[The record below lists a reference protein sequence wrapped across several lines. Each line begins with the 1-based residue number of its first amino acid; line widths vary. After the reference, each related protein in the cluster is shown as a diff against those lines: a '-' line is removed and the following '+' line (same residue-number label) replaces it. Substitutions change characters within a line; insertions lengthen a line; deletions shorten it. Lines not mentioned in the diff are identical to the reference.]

1 MKYNE
6 IGEKRRAIFYLD
18 GGAGRVLCAIPA
30 LEYYAMNNYDFSII
44 TYLKKEFFK
53 ENTIL
58 EKYTHDL
65 DETGLFDNIIQTGE
79 MIKLEPYFRYEYYN
93 QECSLIQAFDLEIN
107 GGYCIG
113 NKSPSLYFSKTEES
127 DNKRNVREIKEKQP
141 RKDKGKPILVFQ
153 PFGASAQLFDD
164 GIFDYTNRSF
174 VMENVVDLV
183 QLLRKDYL
191 ILWMGNLRLN
201 ISNHENPILYVD
213 EMSLREWAGYIK
225 YADHFLGC
233 DSVGQHLA
241 KSVGQTATVVI
252 GSTYPINISYP
263 NDDTFTL
270 FDLGQERRVYEPIRI
285 TFDKKRSELNK
296 GLMFMGD
303 KTIDA
308 VVESIHTVA
317 PPRPKIPP
325 PDPKQILQGLPGIR
339 NPEAAAAELQY
350 EKTNK

>member
-1 MKYNE
+1 MKYNKL
-6 IGEKRRAIFYLD
+6 GENSDRRAIFYLD

-30 LEYYAMNNYDFSII
+30 LEYYAMNHYDFSII

-53 ENTIL
+53 ENTVL
-58 EKYTHDL
+58 EKYVHSL
-65 DETGLFDNIIQTGE
+65 DETGLFDNIIKSGK
-79 MIKLEPYFRYEYYN
+79 MIHLEPYFRSEYYN
-93 QECSLIQAFDLEIN
+93 QQCSLIQAFDLEIN
-107 GGYCIG
+107 GDYCIG
-113 NKSPSLYFSKTEES
+113 DKAPSLYFSKIEES
-127 DNKRNVREIKEKQP
+127 DFKRNVREMIEKQP
-141 RKDKGKPILVFQ
+141 KKDRDKPVLVFQ

-191 ILWMGNLRLN
+191 ILWLGNLRLN
-201 ISNHENPILYVD
+201 ISNHENPILYVE

-241 KSVGQTATVVI
+241 KAVGQKATVVI

-285 TFDKKRSELNK
+285 TFDKNKSELNK
-296 GLMFMGD
+296 GLMYMAD
-303 KTIDA
+303 NIIDA
-308 VVESIHTVA
+308 VIESIHDVV
-317 PPRPKIPP
+317 PPHPATSTSRPVT
-325 PDPKQILQGLPGIR
+325 KQVLQNSPSIR
-339 NPEAAAAELQY
+339 E
-350 EKTNK
+350 TNK

>member
-1 MKYNE
+1 MKSKTPTN
-6 IGEKRRAIFYLD
+6 KSPNRKSIFYLD

-30 LEYYAMNNYDFSII
+30 LEYYAMTNYDFAII

-58 EKYTHDL
+58 EKYVHSL
-65 DETGLFDNIIQTGE
+65 DEPGLFDNIIKSGK
-79 MIKLEPYFRYEYYN
+79 MIQLEPYFRYEYYN
-93 QECSLIQAFDLEIN
+93 QECSLIQAFDLMIN
-107 GGYCIG
+107 GDYCIG
-113 NKSPSLYFSKTEES
+113 DKTPSLYFSKTEDS
-127 DNKRNVREIKEKQP
+127 DYKRNNREMKEKLKK
-141 RKDKGKPILVFQ
+141 KDRGKPVLVFQ
-153 PFGASAQLFDD
+153 PFGASATLFDD

-225 YADHFLGC
+225 YADYFLGC

-241 KSVGQTATVVI
+241 KSVGQKATVVI

-263 NDDTFTL
+263 NDDTFIL

-285 TFDKKRSELNK
+285 TFDKNKSELNQ
-296 GLMFMGD
+296 GLMFMSD
-303 KTIDA
+303 KVIDA
-308 VVESIHTVA
+308 VVESIHRVV
-317 PPRPKIPP
+317 PPRPFISEVE
-325 PDPKQILQGLPGIR
+325 QIKHGLPAIE
-339 NPEAAAAELQY
+339 NPFHWPQQ
-350 EKTNK
+350 